1 MSFMV
6 MQLVGFGAGGTA
18 HATLDSATNINAGTL
33 SGGDLVYDN
42 TSASGN
48 LIRSTIERASAKFY
62 YETTLTTHSSAGS
75 GWGYVGVIQTAQATT
90 SPTSLASV
98 AAGHWLW
105 RDDRYRSNNGTEA
118 TLGTAWAVN
127 DVIMVA
133 CDPTTGHLWWGKNG
147 TWAAGD
153 PAVGTGATYT
163 NLTGAIKAAV
173 GIMGTAQNVVFT
185 CNFGA
190 TAFAYTPPSG
200 FAALTS

>member
-1 MSFMV
+1 MSFMAT
-6 MQLVGFGAGGTA
+6 QLVGFGAGQTYA
-18 HATLDSATNINAGTL
+18 ILDSATNINSGTL

-48 LIRSTIERASAKFY
+48 LIRSTIENATAKFY

-75 GWGYVGVIQTAQATT
+75 GYGYVGVIQTAQAAT
-90 SPTSLASV
+90 SPTSLAGV

-105 RDDRYRSNNGTEA
+105 RDDASRANAGASAG
-118 TLGTAWAVN
+118 LGTAWAVS

-153 PAVGTGATYT
+153 PAAGTGATYT

-173 GIMGTAQNVVFT
+173 GMQGTGQNVVLT
-185 CNFGA
+185 CNFGV
-190 TAFAYTPPSG
+190 TAFAYTRPSG
-200 FAALTS
+200 FVALTR